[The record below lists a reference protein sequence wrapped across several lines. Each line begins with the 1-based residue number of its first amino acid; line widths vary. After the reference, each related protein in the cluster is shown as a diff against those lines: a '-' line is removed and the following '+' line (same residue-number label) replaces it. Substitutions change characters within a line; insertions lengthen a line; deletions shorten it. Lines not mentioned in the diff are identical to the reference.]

1 MSDVVPET
9 ISLATMR
16 ESLSSAVVCDA
27 LDALGYTNQSPNI
40 ELLPVTVDT
49 VLVGRCRTR
58 LPTSWSCGR
67 STGVGRMTC

>member
-49 VLVGRCRTR
+49 VLVGRCKTT
-58 LPTSWSCGR
+58 LWEDLHESWWWG
-67 STGVGRMTC
+67 G